1 MLKFRLIHLLPIIL
15 ISIFA
20 WSFTLLFTSS
30 NIKLSQPLLAPL
42 QDLPKSTSPSIA
54 FTNITPYL
62 NSFIFIIII
71 CITGYCLFYLLSRFK
86 SNIRYFTIIILWL
99 SSFMLTSF
107 SIVLLSLNLVNYI
120 GPDYLITIVNYRYV
134 IGAIFGSFIVL
145 PLFRERELSSLLS
158 SSYLG
163 SGLGVLMGASLPFWT
178 TIILLISISIFD
190 IYAVKFGYLK
200 NLNKLNISQLRG
212 FIIQFRG
219 LGLGLGD
226 VFFYSL
232 IIYFAFSNFGF
243 ISGISATF
251 GLIIGF
257 IFTLLILNKH
267 HLVPALPSSLFCG
280 LFFILISIL
289 L

>member
-1 MLKFRLIHLLPIIL
+1 M

-30 NIKLSQPLLAPL
+30 NIKLSQPLLTPL

-54 FTNITPYL
+54 LTNIAPYL

-86 SNIRYFTIIILWL
+86 SNIRYLTIIILFL
-99 SSFMLTSF
+99 SSLMLTSL
-107 SIVLLSLNLVNYI
+107 SIVLLSLNLINYI
-120 GPDYLITIVNYRYV
+120 GSDYFITIVNYRYV
-134 IGAIFGSFIVL
+134 IGAIIGSFITL
-145 PLFRERELSSLLS
+145 NLFREQELYSLIS

-163 SGLGVLMGASLPFWT
+163 SGLGVLMGSSLPFWT
-178 TIILLISISIFD
+178 TIILLIAISIFD
-190 IYAVKFGYLK
+190 IYAVKLGYLK
-200 NLNKLNISQLRG
+200 NINKLSISQLKG
-212 FIIQFRG
+212 LIIQFRG

-232 IIYFAFSNFGF
+232 LIYFAFSNFGL

-251 GLIIGF
+251 GLIVGF
-257 IFTLLILNKH
+257 VFTLIILNKH
-267 HLVPALPSSLFCG
+267 RLVPALPSSLFFG
-280 LFFILISIL
+280 LFFTFISRLI
-289 L
+289 

>member
-1 MLKFRLIHLLPIIL
+1 
-15 ISIFA
+15 
-20 WSFTLLFTSS
+20 
-30 NIKLSQPLLAPL
+30 
-42 QDLPKSTSPSIA
+42 
-54 FTNITPYL
+54 
-62 NSFIFIIII
+62 
-71 CITGYCLFYLLSRFK
+71 
-86 SNIRYFTIIILWL
+86 
-99 SSFMLTSF
+99 
-107 SIVLLSLNLVNYI
+107 
-120 GPDYLITIVNYRYV
+120 
-134 IGAIFGSFIVL
+134 
-145 PLFRERELSSLLS
+145 
-158 SSYLG
+158 
-163 SGLGVLMGASLPFWT
+163 MGASLPFWT